1 MSSLEIFQLTPD
13 IHVGHLGPPKETG
26 PLPTVIYFGLSLQ
39 ESLTTDPFNQ
49 PVVYLQNFPVR
60 ILSLNLPAH
69 GPNLN
74 ALDAM
79 YVWAKEISSGNDIIS
94 SFIDQCIYA
103 INTLIE
109 RKLILR
115 EKIGVM
121 GLSRGGFIAAHLALK
136 FPQLRAIV
144 GFAPMTTLTSIKEF
158 NSLDQSSLV
167 QTLNLQNHL
176 SGLCDKTMRF
186 YIGNRDTR
194 VSTDECYTLVRKLA
208 DTAFEQGLRSPPIEM
223 IISPSIGHM
232 GHGTPKEI
240 FIDGA
245 HWIGKKLG
253 VIRDKS

>member
-1 MSSLEIFQLTPD
+1 MSSLEILQLTPD
-13 IHVGHLGPPKETG
+13 IHVGHFGPPKENG
-26 PLPTVIYFGLSLQ
+26 PLPAVIYFGLSLE
-39 ESLTTDPFNQ
+39 ESLTIDPFNQ
-49 PVVYLQNFPVR
+49 PVVYLQNFSVR

-79 YVWAKEISSGNDIIS
+79 YVWAKEISSGKDIIS
-94 SFIDQCIYA
+94 PFIDQCVYA

-121 GLSRGGFIAAHLALK
+121 GLSRGGFIAAHLAIK
-136 FPQLRAIV
+136 FPHLRAIV
-144 GFAPMTTLTSIKEF
+144 GFAPMTTLASIKEF
-158 NSLDQSSLV
+158 NNQDQSPLV
-167 QTLNLQNHL
+167 QALNLQNHL
-176 SGLCDKTMRF
+176 TGLYDKTMRF

-194 VSTDECYTLVRKLA
+194 VSTDECYALVHKLA

-232 GHGTPKEI
+232 GHGTSKDT

-245 HWIGKKLG
+245 HWLGKKLG
-253 VIRDKS
+253 VIR